1 MSFPCKRE
9 SITKGTY
16 MYIGEMLHAIRK
28 SKRISLTELSE
39 KSGVQ
44 MATLSRIENKKMVG
58 TLESH
63 IQIAKALGIDVTE
76 LYKGLSH
83 QNAIID
89 FGNDKNTDVFTHSD
103 EASFEILTKN
113 IMNKKMM
120 PTLVRIEEGGK
131 TNKEQ
136 SPGGAEKF
144 IFVLDGHVEININSQ
159 LFTLH
164 KNNTLYFDASLPHFY
179 RNTGKGVIRL
189 ISVVTPVSL

>member
-1 MSFPCKRE
+1 
-9 SITKGTY
+9 
-16 MYIGEMLHAIRK
+16 MYIGEKLHAIRK
-28 SKRISLTELSE
+28 AKRISLTELSE

-63 IQIAKALGIDVTE
+63 IQIAKVLGIDVTE
-76 LYKGLSH
+76 LYKGLSQ

-136 SPGGAEKF
+136 NQGGSEKF
-144 IFVLDGHVEININSQ
+144 VFVIDGHVEVNINNQ
-159 LFTLH
+159 AFALH
-164 KNNTLYFDASLPHFY
+164 KNNTLYFDATLPHYF
-179 RNTGKGVIRL
+179 RNTGKGIVKL
-189 ISVVTPVSL
+189 ICVGTPVSL

>member
-1 MSFPCKRE
+1 
-9 SITKGTY
+9 
-16 MYIGEMLHAIRK
+16 MYIGEKLHAIRK
-28 SKRISLTELSE
+28 SKRVSLTELSE
-39 KSGVQ
+39 ISGVQ

-63 IQIAKALGIDVTE
+63 IQIAKALGVDVTE

-89 FGNDKNTDVFTHSD
+89 FGSDKDTDIFTHSD

-136 SPGGAEKF
+136 NQGGSEKF
-144 IFVLDGHVEININSQ
+144 IFVLEGHVEININDQ
-159 LFTLH
+159 IFNLH
-164 KNNTLYFDASLPHFY
+164 KYNTLYFDASLPHYF
-179 RNTGKGVIRL
+179 RNTGKGVVKL
-189 ISVVTPVSL
+189 ISVCTPVSL

>member
-1 MSFPCKRE
+1 
-9 SITKGTY
+9 
-16 MYIGEMLHAIRK
+16 MYIGEKLHAIRK

-63 IQIAKALGIDVTE
+63 IQIAKALGLDITE
-76 LYKGLSH
+76 LYKGLSQ

-89 FGNDKNTDVFTHSD
+89 FGNDKNTDIFTHSD

-189 ISVVTPVSL
+189 ISVATPVSL

>member
-1 MSFPCKRE
+1 
-9 SITKGTY
+9 
-16 MYIGEMLHAIRK
+16 MYIGEKLHAIRK
-28 SKRISLTELSE
+28 AKRISLTELSE

-63 IQIAKALGIDVTE
+63 MQIAKVLGIDVTE

-89 FGNDKNTDVFTHSD
+89 FGNDRNTDVFTHSD

-120 PTLVRIEEGGK
+120 PTLVRINEGGK

-136 SPGGAEKF
+136 NPGGAEKF
-144 IFVLDGHVEININSQ
+144 IFVLEGHVEVNINGQ
-159 LFTLH
+159 VFLLH
-164 KNNTLYFDASLPHFY
+164 KFNTLYFDAGLPHYF
-179 RNTGKGVIRL
+179 RNTAKGVVKL
-189 ISVVTPVSL
+189 ICVGTPVSL

>member
-1 MSFPCKRE
+1 
-9 SITKGTY
+9 
-16 MYIGEMLHAIRK
+16 MYIGEKLHALRK
-28 SKRISLTELSE
+28 AKRISLTELSE

-63 IQIAKALGIDVTE
+63 MAIAKALGIDITE

-89 FGNDKNTDVFTHSD
+89 FGHDKNTDVFTHSD

-113 IMNKKMM
+113 IMNKRMM
-120 PTLVRIEEGGK
+120 PILIRIEEGGK

-136 SPGGAEKF
+136 NQGGSEKF
-144 IFVLDGHVEININSQ
+144 LFVLDGHVEVTINAQI
-159 LFTLH
+159 FTLH
-164 KNNTLYFDASLPHFY
+164 KYNTLYFDAALPHSF
-179 RNTGKGVIRL
+179 RN
-189 ISVVTPVSL
+189 

>member
-1 MSFPCKRE
+1 
-9 SITKGTY
+9 
-16 MYIGEMLHAIRK
+16 MYIGERLHAIRK
-28 SKRISLTELSE
+28 AKKVSLTELSE
-39 KSGVQ
+39 KSRVQ

-76 LYKGLSH
+76 LYKGIT
-83 QNAIID
+83 QENAIID
-89 FGNDKNTDVFTHSD
+89 FGPEKNMDVFTHSD

-136 SPGGAEKF
+136 ASGGTEKF
-144 IFVLDGHVEININSQ
+144 IFVLDGHVEINVNNQIFN
-159 LFTLH
+159 LH
-164 KNNTLYFDASLPHFY
+164 KYNTLYFDASLPHY
-179 RNTGKGVIRL
+179 LRNTGKGTAKL
-189 ISVVTPVSL
+189 ICVGTPVSL

>member
-1 MSFPCKRE
+1 MNRHHT
-9 SITKGTY
+9 TKGMH

-28 SKRISLTELSE
+28 AKRISLTELSE

-44 MATLSRIENKKMVG
+44 MATLSRIENQKMVG

-76 LYKGLSH
+76 LYKGLS
-83 QNAIID
+83 QKNAIID
-89 FGNDKNTDVFTHSD
+89 FGQDKNTDVFTHSD
-103 EASFEILTKN
+103 EASFQILTKN

>member
-1 MSFPCKRE
+1 
-9 SITKGTY
+9 
-16 MYIGEMLHAIRK
+16 MYIGEKLEAIREA
-28 SKRISLTELSE
+28 KRISLTELSE

-63 IQIAKALGIDVTE
+63 MQIAKALGIDVTE

-89 FGNDKNTDVFTHSD
+89 FGNDKSTDVFTHSD
-103 EASFEILTKN
+103 AASFEILTKN
-113 IMNKKMM
+113 VLNKKMM
-120 PTLVRIEEGGK
+120 PTLVRIEENGK

-136 SPGGAEKF
+136 SQGGAEKF
-144 IFVLDGHVEININSQ
+144 IFVMDGHVEININSQ
-159 LFTLH
+159 VFTLH
-164 KNNTLYFDASLPHFY
+164 KFNTLYFDASLPHYF
-179 RNTGKGVIRL
+179 RNIGKGVVKL

>member
-1 MSFPCKRE
+1 
-9 SITKGTY
+9 
-16 MYIGEMLHAIRK
+16 MYIGETLYAIRK
-28 SKRISLTELSE
+28 AKRISLTELSE

-63 IQIAKALGIDVTE
+63 MQIAKALGIDVTE

-89 FGNDKNTDVFTHSD
+89 FDRDKNTELSTHTND
-103 EASFEILTKN
+103 ASIELLTKN

-136 SPGGAEKF
+136 AQGGTEKF
-144 IFVLDGHVEININSQ
+144 IFVLDGHVEINVNAQ
-159 LFTLH
+159 VFTLH
-164 KNNTLYFDASLPHFY
+164 KFNTLYFDASLPHYF
-179 RNTGKGVIRL
+179 RNTGKGMVKL
-189 ISVVTPVSL
+189 ICVGTPVSL

>member
-1 MSFPCKRE
+1 
-9 SITKGTY
+9 
-16 MYIGEMLHAIRK
+16 MYIGETLHAIRK
-28 SKRISLTELSE
+28 AKRISLTELSE

-89 FGNDKNTDVFTHSD
+89 FGHDKNTDVFTHSD
-103 EASFEILTKN
+103 KASYEILTKN

-120 PTLVRIEEGGK
+120 PTLVRVEEGGK

-136 SPGGAEKF
+136 NQGGAEKF
-144 IFVLDGHVEININSQ
+144 IFVLDGHVEINVNAQVFI
-159 LFTLH
+159 LH
-164 KNNTLYFDASLPHFY
+164 KHNTLYFDASLPHYF
-179 RNTGKGVIRL
+179 RNIGKGVVRL
-189 ISVVTPVSL
+189 ICVGTPVSL

>member
-1 MSFPCKRE
+1 
-9 SITKGTY
+9 
-16 MYIGEMLHAIRK
+16 MYIGETLYAIRK
-28 SKRISLTELSE
+28 AKRISLTELSE

-63 IQIAKALGIDVTE
+63 MQIAKALGIDVTE

-89 FGNDKNTDVFTHSD
+89 FGHDKNTDVFTHSD
-103 EASFEILTKN
+103 QASFEILTKN

-120 PTLVRIEEGGK
+120 PTLVRIEESGK

-136 SPGGAEKF
+136 AQGGTEKF
-144 IFVLDGHVEININSQ
+144 IFVLDGHVEINVNAQI
-159 LFTLH
+159 FTLH
-164 KNNTLYFDASLPHFY
+164 KFNTLYFDAALPHYF
-179 RNTGKGVIRL
+179 RNTGKGVVKL
-189 ISVVTPVSL
+189 ICIGTPVSL

>member
-1 MSFPCKRE
+1 
-9 SITKGTY
+9 
-16 MYIGEMLHAIRK
+16 MYIGETLHAIRK
-28 SKRISLTELSE
+28 AKRISLTELSE

-63 IQIAKALGIDVTE
+63 LQIAKALGVDVTE

-89 FGNDKNTDVFTHSD
+89 VGRDTDVFTHND
-103 EASFEILTKN
+103 ETSFEILTKN

-120 PTLVRIEEGGK
+120 PTLVRVEEGGK

-136 SPGGAEKF
+136 NQGGAEKF
-144 IFVLDGHVEININSQ
+144 IFVLDGHVEINVNAQVFI
-159 LFTLH
+159 LH
-164 KNNTLYFDASLPHFY
+164 KHNTLYFDASLPHYF
-179 RNTGKGVIRL
+179 RNIGKGVVRL
-189 ISVVTPVSL
+189 ICVGTPVSL